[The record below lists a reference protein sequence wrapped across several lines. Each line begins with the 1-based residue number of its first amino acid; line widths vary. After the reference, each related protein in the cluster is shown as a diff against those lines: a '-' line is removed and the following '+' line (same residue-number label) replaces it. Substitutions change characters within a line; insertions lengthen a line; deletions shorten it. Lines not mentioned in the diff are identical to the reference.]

1 MDQDCKTSRISLKR
15 KITQMLKGIKILD
28 FTHRLPGP
36 LAGKILSDLG
46 AEVIKVEDHKH
57 KDPFLSG
64 AFSEFDQSFENWYE
78 ELNRNKQVIRLD
90 FKSPDIKT
98 EIKKLLD
105 GAQGLLLS
113 LSPKLKTSLGLDD
126 ESLKSLNIA
135 VVELEASSTHNK
147 AMHDLNALAIS
158 GYLSLHVAHETNAI
172 VAPPFMPVAGI
183 AFGQQVA
190 TQILANIIEAGRTK
204 GFVKSVSYLHDTADA
219 IFNPFWSKELQG
231 QKKTK
236 FLHNGAYPCYSLYR
250 TKDGQYVAVAAVE
263 DKFWADLIQTFG
275 INLPLERRFNTTEES
290 FNAVATVFAKLT
302 ADEIES
308 KSLNKE
314 LCLSI
319 VRKIG

>member
-1 MDQDCKTSRISLKR
+1 
-15 KITQMLKGIKILD
+15 MLKGIKILD

-64 AFSEFDQSFENWYE
+64 MFSEFDQSFENWYE
-78 ELNRNKQVIRLD
+78 ELNRNKKIVRLD
-90 FKSPDIKT
+90 FKDPNIKT

-113 LSPKLKTSLGLDD
+113 LSPKLKVSLGLDD

-135 VVELEASSTHNK
+135 VVDLEASSTHNK

-158 GYLSLHVAHETNAI
+158 GYLSLHVAHETSEI
-172 VAPPFMPVAGI
+172 VSPPFMPVAGI

-204 GFVKSVSYLHDTADA
+204 GFVKSASYLHDTADS
-219 IFNPFWSKELQG
+219 ILGPFWSKELRD

-263 DKFWADLIQTFG
+263 DKFWTDLIQTFG
-275 INLPLERRFNTTEES
+275 INLPLERRFNTSEES

-302 ADEIES
+302 SDEIES
-308 KSLNKE
+308 MSLNKE

-319 VRKIG
+319 VRKIS

>member
-1 MDQDCKTSRISLKR
+1 
-15 KITQMLKGIKILD
+15 MLNGIKILD

-36 LAGKILSDLG
+36 LAGKILKDLG
-46 AEVIKVEDHKH
+46 AEVIKVEDVKH

-78 ELNRNKQVIRLD
+78 ELNREKKVIRLD
-90 FKSPDIKT
+90 FKATDIKDQVRN
-98 EIKKLLD
+98 LLTD
-105 GAQGLLLS
+105 AQGLLLS
-113 LSPKLKTSLGLDD
+113 LGPKLKTSLGLDD
-126 ESLKSLNIA
+126 DALKNLPIA

-158 GYLSLHVAHETNAI
+158 GYLSLHVAHEDRQI

-190 TQILANIIEAGRTK
+190 TQLLANIIETMRNK
-204 GFVKSVSYLHDTADA
+204 KFVKSVSYLHDTTDA
-219 IFNPFWSKELQG
+219 IFHPFWSAALRE

-250 TKDGQYVAVAAVE
+250 TLDGQYVALAAVE
-263 DKFWADLIQTFG
+263 EKFWQNLIEVFS
-275 INLPLERRFNTTEES
+275 INLPLERRFETTEEA
-290 FNAVATVFAKLT
+290 FNAVASVFAKLSS
-302 ADEIES
+302 DEIE
-308 KSLNKE
+308 KRTQNKE

-319 VRKIG
+319 VRKIS